1 MSSMQTTLRTVLDI
15 WSEVLERGEPPQP
28 ADNFFALGGDS
39 IGVMSML
46 FRIQE
51 TLGVEMSP
59 GVLFEAPTPAEL
71 ARLIDEQIRLK

>member
-1 MSSMQTTLRTVLDI
+1 MSTLRAVLVI
-15 WSEVLERGEPPQP
+15 WGEVLERDAPVQP

-59 GVLFEAPTPAEL
+59 SALFDAPTPAEL
-71 ARLIDEQIRLK
+71 ARLIDEQVELTSRG